1 MTREGTKEAAEA
13 VLRDLPSV
21 IGAFVRE
28 DVYGH
33 PREVHLL
40 VRSGPNPR
48 HLAYDVRELL
58 EERLGVPVDQRV
70 ISIAQLAEGRTP
82 GPLLADAAGMSAP
95 VAAEP
100 DHTPPRVAEAPQPSQ
115 QPGQQQPITLAP
127 ALEKEPRLRFR
138 GISTEAMESRV
149 RVRVTLTLDDEEMA
163 GEAFGLD
170 TGPARLRAVAAA
182 ALKGVDS
189 TCVGRARFE
198 VEHTSIV
205 HAFERD
211 YVLVNVLASSP
222 YLGRRPIHLV
232 GAQPVE
238 MDPESAAALATL
250 KAVNRIL
257 SLMLRYPD
265 QVPRS
270 RVRNS

>member
-40 VRSGPNPR
+40 VRAGPNPR

-100 DHTPPRVAEAPQPSQ
+100 GHPPPRVAEVPQPD
-115 QPGQQQPITLAP
+115 QQQPRIPTL
-127 ALEKEPRLRFR
+127 ERQKEPRLRFR

-250 KAVNRIL
+250 KAINRIL

-270 RVRNS
+270 RGRNS